1 MIQWSFIFINLSFQP
16 GKAGGIRKKEVND
29 RSGRC
34 QFVSQSM
41 ENTYAKLL
49 EVVSDPPIESIND
62 SKIKCFS
69 LYFFF
74 VVLSET
80 KRLEKMSG
88 IIVPSGNLSATRS
101 LAKVNRASADLSR
114 GSQAN
119 IVPHQGIVQI
129 NALNFANP

>member
-1 MIQWSFIFINLSFQP
+1 VIQRSFIFINLSFQP

-29 RSGRC
+29 RFGRC

-41 ENTYAKLL
+41 ESTYAKLL

-62 SKIKCFS
+62 SKIKYFS

-74 VVLSET
+74 VLLSET

-119 IVPHQGIVQI
+119 IVPHQGIVQF